1 MVELE
6 TTFYAW
12 PGGLGGLCALHVRL
26 DLGGLHGAELRAYAG
41 LVREADLLLEAHLR
55 IFCSKRTCGIQS
67 HRLPAPAR
75 GANSTCASEAG
86 WRGAKMGLST
96 PAMMLRSAQS
106 ISISPVRSRNPK
118 SSGAPEPPAKSM

>member
-6 TTFYAW
+6 TSFYAW

-55 IFCSKRTCGIQS
+55 NPEPQV
-67 HRLPAPAR
+67 A
-75 GANSTCASEAG
+75 CAGEGG
-86 WRGAKMGLST
+86 WRGGKMGLTT